1 MVPVRQPEQVDLHV
15 GDLAGDGAAL
25 RLVGLGRLLIAGTPI
40 RDPLFIERG
49 SIGPQIGLFPARRHR
64 V

>member
-1 MVPVRQPEQVDLHV
+1 MVPVRQPRQVDLHV
-15 GDLAGDGAAL
+15 GDLAGDGGAL

-49 SIGPQIGLFPARRHR
+49 SIGLEGILG
-64 V
+64 